1 MKKWISSLSILV
13 ISFLALPA
21 KSQNIVQT
29 YIDPCDSKI
38 YTVVVPISSNQ
49 PGVLVLIRNKS
60 RLFTYAD
67 FASGTVTKW
76 VNDIFLT
83 PCPVAIVA
91 TVAQQAAQ
99 AASSAASQA
108 ASAAASAASSSASS
122 AASSSAASVSS
133 SAASTAA
140 PPASSSSSTS
150 SGSSS
155 QSQSSSSSG
164 ESSSSSSSSE
174 SSAGEQSKSET
185 KSESKS
191 ESKSEKKSD
200 KKAEDKKKK
209 QEERKANP
217 PIVKAD
223 LSVIQMGTTIIPTFN
238 VNMSKTLNE
247 GMFSYGINTSI
258 RVDLKQIVIG
268 GSTSDIIMKNGKVFG
283 VTSASVTYVTDWDN
297 KFIFYGWSF
306 VKPLDKGAVAGLAL
320 SGNSLILTGT
330 QVMLSPSI
338 IAFYTKPYQVSKK
351 QVVSPEIYV
360 ISSPVMFGQRDK
372 KATYDANVSFFTGA
386 GTDIRFSKKF
396 KLNVNFKV
404 NISTNPSISLMSV
417 FALGSKINL

>member
-1 MKKWISSLSILV
+1 MKKWILSLL
-13 ISFLALPA
+13 ISVSFIFANKA
-21 KSQNIVQT
+21 NGQNIVQT
-29 YIDPCDSKI
+29 YIDPCDSKV

-76 VNDIFLT
+76 VNDIFAT

-122 AASSSAASVSS
+122 AASSSAASASS
-133 SAASTAA
+133 SAAS
-140 PPASSSSSTS
+140 SSTQSTS
-150 SGSSS
+150 SESSS

-174 SSAGEQSKSET
+174 SKGEEQ
-185 KSESKS
+185 SKS

-200 KKAEDKKKK
+200 KKAEEKKKK

-217 PIVKAD
+217 PVIKAD
-223 LSVIQMGTTIIPTFN
+223 LSVIQIGSTIVPTLN

-247 GMFSYGINTSI
+247 GMFSYGLNTSV
-258 RVDLKQIVIG
+258 RVDLKQVVIG

-283 VTSASVTYVTDWDN
+283 VTSTSVTYVTDWDN

-306 VKPLDKGAVAGLAL
+306 VKPLNKGAVAGLAL

-338 IAFYTKPYQVSKK
+338 ITFYTRPYQISKK
-351 QVVSPEIYV
+351 QTVSPEIYV
-360 ISSPVMFGQRDK
+360 ISSPIMFGQRDK
-372 KATYDANVSFFTGA
+372 KATYDPNVSFFTGA

-396 KLNVNFKV
+396 KLNINFKV
-404 NISTNPSISLMSV
+404 NISTNSSTPLMSV
-417 FALGSKINL
+417 FALGSKINI

>member
-1 MKKWISSLSILV
+1 MKGWCKSLLILV
-13 ISFLALPA
+13 LFLIASKA
-21 KSQNIVQT
+21 NGQNIVQT
-29 YIDPCDSKI
+29 YIDPCDNKV

-76 VNDIFLT
+76 VNDIFAT
-83 PCPVAIVA
+83 PCPVAVTV

-99 AASSAASQA
+99 AASNAASQA

-122 AASSSAASVSS
+122 AASSSAASASS
-133 SAASTAA
+133 SAASSSSPSTSSE
-140 PPASSSSSTS
+140 SSSS
-150 SGSSS
+150 
-155 QSQSSSSSG
+155 SQSSSSSG

-174 SSAGEQSKSET
+174 SKEGGGG
-185 KSESKS
+185 KS

-200 KKAEDKKKK
+200 KKAEEKKKK

-223 LSVIQMGTTIIPTFN
+223 LSVIQMGSTIIPTFN

-247 GMFSYGINTSI
+247 GTFSYGLNTSI

-283 VTSASVTYVTDWDN
+283 VTSTSVTFVTDWDN

-306 VKPLDKGAVAGLAL
+306 VKPLNKGAVAGLAL

-338 IAFYTKPYQVSKK
+338 IAFYTRPYQISRK
-351 QVVSPEIYV
+351 QTISPEIYV

-372 KATYDANVSFFTGA
+372 KATYDPNVSFFTGA
-386 GTDIRFSKKF
+386 GTDVRFSKRF
-396 KLNVNFKV
+396 KLNINFKV
-404 NISTNPSISLMSV
+404 NISTNQSIPLMSV

>member
-1 MKKWISSLSILV
+1 MKQWILV
-13 ISFLALPA
+13 VLILVSFIFANKA
-21 KSQNIVQT
+21 NGQNIVQT
-29 YIDPCDSKI
+29 YIDPCDNKV
-38 YTVVVPISSNQ
+38 YTVLVPISSNQ

-60 RLFTYAD
+60 RTFTYAD

-76 VNDIFLT
+76 INDIFST
-83 PCPVAIVA
+83 PCPIAVVA

-108 ASAAASAASSSASS
+108 ASAASSSASSSAASASSS
-122 AASSSAASVSS
+122 AASSSS
-133 SAASTAA
+133 
-140 PPASSSSSTS
+140 PSTS
-150 SGSSS
+150 SESSS

-164 ESSSSSSSSE
+164 ESSSSGSSSE
-174 SSAGEQSKSET
+174 SKEGGGG
-185 KSESKS
+185 
-191 ESKSEKKSD
+191 KSEKKSD
-200 KKAEDKKKK
+200 KKAEEKKKK
-209 QEERKANP
+209 QEERKTNP

-223 LSVIQMGTTIIPTFN
+223 LSVIQMGSTIVPTLN

-247 GMFSYGINTSI
+247 GMFSYSLSTSV

-268 GSTSDIIMKNGKVFG
+268 GSTSDIIMRNGKVFG
-283 VTSASVTYVTDWDN
+283 VTSTSITYVTDWDN

-338 IAFYTKPYQVSKK
+338 IAFYTRPYQVSKK
-351 QVVSPEIYV
+351 QTVSPEIYI
-360 ISSPVMFGQRDK
+360 ISSPIMFGQRDK

-396 KLNVNFKV
+396 KLNINFKV
-404 NISTNPSISLMSV
+404 NMSTNPNIPLMSV
-417 FALGSKINL
+417 FALGSKINI

>member
-1 MKKWISSLSILV
+1 VKRWFTYLLIIV
-13 ISFLALPA
+13 SFIFASKA
-21 KSQNIVQT
+21 NGQNIVQT
-29 YIDPCDSKI
+29 YIDPCDGKA

-60 RLFTYAD
+60 RIFTYAD

-76 VNDIFLT
+76 VNDIFST
-83 PCPVAIVA
+83 PCPIAITA

-108 ASAAASAASSSASS
+108 ASSAASAASSSA
-122 AASSSAASVSS
+122 
-133 SAASTAA
+133 ASTAA
-140 PPASSSSSTS
+140 ASTSGTSVSSSSSSTS
-150 SGSSS
+150 SSSS
-155 QSQSSSSSG
+155 SSSQSSSSSG

-174 SSAGEQSKSET
+174 SSGGETKSEGSS
-185 KSESKS
+185 SESKS
-191 ESKSEKKSD
+191 ESEKKS
-200 KKAEDKKKK
+200 ESKKKEQEK
-209 QEERKANP
+209 KKEERKANP

-223 LSVIQMGTTIIPTFN
+223 LSVIQMGSMIIPTFN

-247 GMFSYGINTSI
+247 GMFSYGLNTSV
-258 RVDLKQIVIG
+258 RADLKQIVIG

-283 VTSASVTYVTDWDN
+283 VTSTSVTYVTDWDN

-306 VKPLDKGAVAGLAL
+306 VKPLNKGAVAGLAL

-338 IAFYTKPYQVSKK
+338 IAFYTRPYQISRK
-351 QVVSPEIYV
+351 QTISPEIYV
-360 ISSPVMFGQRDK
+360 ISSPVMFGQQDK

-386 GTDIRFSKKF
+386 GTDVKFSKKF

-404 NISTNPSISLMSV
+404 NISTNPNIPLMSV
-417 FALGSKINL
+417 FALGSKINI

>member
-1 MKKWISSLSILV
+1 MKKWLINLLILV
-13 ISFLALPA
+13 LFLFASKA
-21 KSQNIVQT
+21 NGQNIVQT
-29 YIDPCDSKI
+29 YIDPCDNKV

-60 RLFTYAD
+60 RIFTYAD

-76 VNDIFLT
+76 INDIFLT
-83 PCPVAIVA
+83 PCPIAIVA

-122 AASSSAASVSS
+122 AASSSAASASS
-133 SAASTAA
+133 SAASSSSQSTSSE
-140 PPASSSSSTS
+140 SSSS
-150 SGSSS
+150 
-155 QSQSSSSSG
+155 SQSSSSSG

-174 SSAGEQSKSET
+174 SKGEGG
-185 KSESKS
+185 SKS

-200 KKAEDKKKK
+200 KKAEEKKKK

-223 LSVIQMGTTIIPTFN
+223 LSIMQMGSTIVPTLN

-247 GMFSYGINTSI
+247 GMFSYGLSTSV
-258 RVDLKQIVIG
+258 RVDLKQVVIG
-268 GSTSDIIMKNGKVFG
+268 GSTSDIIMKNGRVFG
-283 VTSASVTYVTDWDN
+283 VTSTSVTYVTDWDN

-306 VKPLDKGAVAGLAL
+306 VKPLDKGAVTGLAL

-338 IAFYTKPYQVSKK
+338 IAFYTRPYQINKK
-351 QVVSPEIYV
+351 QTVSPEIYI
-360 ISSPVMFGQRDK
+360 ISSPIMFGQRDK

-386 GTDIRFSKKF
+386 GTDIVFSKRF
-396 KLNVNFKV
+396 KLNINFKV
-404 NISTNPSISLMSV
+404 NISTNPNLPLMSV
-417 FALGSKINL
+417 FALGSKINI